1 MHFPQSFLKLTGND
15 ELGPVCGTTP
25 ADVAGAVLGA
35 VLEQE
40 PSEWIFEESFVKE
53 MGLAFPE

>member
-1 MHFPQSFLKLTGND
+1 MMSLVPCV
-15 ELGPVCGTTP
+15 ELLLP

-40 PSEWIFEESFVKE
+40 PSEWIFEESFVEE
-53 MGLAFPE
+53 MGLAFPG